1 VSARSVGVEDKILA
15 VVAAAVVGVDGSA
28 LVAVGM
34 ASSFDDDSIV
44 FLSVSQKKFRNNCQ
58 SFGVVFSQREG

>member
-1 VSARSVGVEDKILA
+1 MSARSVGVEDKILA

-44 FLSVSQKKFRNNCQ
+44 FLSVSKKVPQQLSILWCC
-58 SFGVVFSQREG
+58 VFTT